1 MELRDFECFVAVAEE
16 LHFSRAARRLA
27 MAQPPLSLR
36 IKALEEELGTRLLER
51 TSRRVSLTSAGE
63 VFLGRV
69 QAVLALAE
77 EAGEEAQ
84 RVGLGLA
91 GKLTLGFVNPAMD
104 AFLAEALARFRQV
117 APEMELSLREMS
129 SREQAQALATGRI
142 DVGFCR
148 FAGQTIPGAT
158 VTVVSREPYIL
169 ALPAGHALAGS
180 TPLPLAALN
189 GQPLIVPPRT
199 GLPALARA
207 MADAFAAAGATPVP
221 VQEAVSKFTMLG
233 LVAAGVGLALLP
245 ASARVWQR
253 AAVVWRE
260 LEPGLPLVEL
270 AAITPTGRASPAARR
285 LVEECLRRPGG

>member
-158 VTVVSREPYIL
+158 VTGVSREPYIL

-199 GLPALARA
+199 GL
-207 MADAFAAAGATPVP
+207 AAV
-221 VQEAVSKFTMLG
+221 G
-233 LVAAGVGLALLP
+233 LVAPEFQLVNEVSVAGYLNFLQALVANGLGGGAGQTPGAPKPIRQRFSSSDRRQAISSGSGSLGEGDPLRP
-245 ASARVWQR
+245 TDGKIR
-253 AAVVWRE
+253 AATHR
-260 LEPGLPLVEL
+260 
-270 AAITPTGRASPAARR
+270 
-285 LVEECLRRPGG
+285 